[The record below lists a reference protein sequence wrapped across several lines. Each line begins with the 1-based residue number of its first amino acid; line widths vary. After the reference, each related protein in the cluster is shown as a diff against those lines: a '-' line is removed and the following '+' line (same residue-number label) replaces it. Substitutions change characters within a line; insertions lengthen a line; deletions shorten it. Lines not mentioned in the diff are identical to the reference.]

1 MNLNQSQKVAANRAQ
16 QLFLF
21 GKLTILITLFY
32 NHFMSFAVAHC
43 VVLCHAPLCKMYERD
58 EIYQNNSRETKQKIN
73 INKAIV
79 QSSNSFFG
87 ALLKFR
93 FTNGCNSSCH
103 FFYCWSPT

>member
-1 MNLNQSQKVAANRAQ
+1 
-16 QLFLF
+16 
-21 GKLTILITLFY
+21 
-32 NHFMSFAVAHC
+32 MSFAVAHC

-58 EIYQNNSRETKQKIN
+58 EIHQNNSRETKQKIN

-93 FTNGCNSSCH
+93 FTNGSSH
-103 FFYCWSPT
+103 LVIFSLLESNMNLKNKINY